1 MSRLLLTKN
10 TIDCLTGLFGE
21 PPLLFKEKIN
31 YKLPGC
37 RADKLHQ
44 DQADHVRAKGSYL
57 V

>member
-44 DQADHVRAKGSYL
+44 DQADHVRAKGS
-57 V
+57 